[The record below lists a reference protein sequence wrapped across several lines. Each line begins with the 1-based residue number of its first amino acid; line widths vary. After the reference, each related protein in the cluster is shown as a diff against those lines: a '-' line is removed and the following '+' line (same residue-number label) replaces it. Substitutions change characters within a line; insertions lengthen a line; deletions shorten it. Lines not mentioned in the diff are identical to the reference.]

1 MYVGMIQYLICLRI
15 SDLHL
20 RATELDVLLHLRVWD
35 IRTKSPF
42 AAYINACIMRTY
54 LSVARKSNIHNSCLN
69 TRNRRASP
77 HQSCP
82 AFITLCTCSTHEGLS
97 VVERINHCFAEET
110 ILVGKKSRSCGVRF
124 GILLGFVIYILG

>member
-1 MYVGMIQYLICLRI
+1 MCAGMIQYLICLRI
-15 SDLHL
+15 SDLDL

-42 AAYINACIMRTY
+42 AAYIYACIMRTY
-54 LSVARKSNIHNSCLN
+54 LSAARKSNIHNSCLN
-69 TRNRRASP
+69 IRNRSASP

-82 AFITLCTCSTHEGLS
+82 AFISLRTCSTHEGLS

-110 ILVGKKSRSCGVRF
+110 ILVGRKSRSCGVRF
-124 GILLGFVIYILG
+124 ALLLGLLLG